1 MCYYNDHNDNYA
13 LSKFIERKLKMESN
27 NLYCNRVQM
36 DRCRFESS
44 QVYSIGSA
52 SLVNS
57 NIYKCVQSVPKLNT
71 VKPRYTAPRFT
82 ANPDIPRPFP
92 SPQIGLNIHNVN
104 QTKPR
109 FTADP
114 IYRGFLPAPKTRGKS
129 GFYCILIFSS

>member
-13 LSKFIERKLKMESN
+13 LSIFIERKLKMESN

-57 NIYKCVQSVPKLNT
+57 TIYKCVQSVPKLN
-71 VKPRYTAPRFT
+71 
-82 ANPDIPRPFP
+82 I
-92 SPQIGLNIHNVN
+92 QI
-104 QTKPR
+104 
-109 FTADP
+109 FC
-114 IYRGFLPAPKTRGKS
+114 S
-129 GFYCILIFSS
+129 